1 VCFRAGGCWA
11 QRLALLGW
19 IVGRVRISVVP
30 TSQPQDVG
38 HLWCLFVKG
47 VWRVGLTEKNGSE
60 KSGVV
65 QGWSAADYARE
76 GRFVADM
83 AGAVVELLA
92 AKPGERVLDLG
103 CGDGA
108 LTERLAAMGV
118 DVLGVDSAPDMVRAA
133 QARGVQARE
142 VSAERLP
149 FTGEFD
155 AVFSNAALHWVRDQD
170 AMLAGVARALKPGG
184 RFVAEMGGQGNIAA
198 MRVALRA
205 ALTLAGR
212 AELIEHEG
220 VENYFPS
227 PEEYRARLER
237 HGFTVETI
245 GLFPRPTPLAKGGVK
260 GWFRTFRTG
269 VLSAL
274 SAEEQGTVLETT
286 ERFLLPVLAETREDG
301 SVAWT
306 ADYVRLRFRATCDA

>member
-1 VCFRAGGCWA
+1 
-11 QRLALLGW
+11 LA
-19 IVGRVRISVVP
+19 
-30 TSQPQDVG
+30 
-38 HLWCLFVKG
+38 
-47 VWRVGLTEKNGSE
+47 EKNG
-60 KSGVV
+60 VV
-65 QGWSAADYARE
+65 QQWSAADYARE

-92 AKPGERVLDLG
+92 AAPGERVLDLG

-133 QARGVQARE
+133 QARGVQAQE

-149 FTGEFD
+149 FAGEFD

-198 MRVALRA
+198 LRVALRA

-220 VENYFPS
+220 GENYFPS
-227 PEEYRARLER
+227 PAAYKARLER
-237 HGFTVETI
+237 HGFTVEQI

-274 SAEEQGTVLETT
+274 SAEEQETVLETT
-286 ERFLLPVLAETREDG
+286 ERFLLPVLAEARWDG
-301 SVAWT
+301 SVAWI
-306 ADYVRLRFRATCDA
+306 ADYVRLRFRATCGGARAAFGG

>member
-1 VCFRAGGCWA
+1 V
-11 QRLALLGW
+11 
-19 IVGRVRISVVP
+19 
-30 TSQPQDVG
+30 
-38 HLWCLFVKG
+38 
-47 VWRVGLTEKNGSE
+47 TEKSDSE
-60 KSGVV
+60 EHRA
-65 QGWSAADYARE
+65 QQWSAADYARE

-92 AKPGERVLDLG
+92 AAPGERVLDLG

-108 LTERLAAMGV
+108 LTERLAGMGV

-149 FTGEFD
+149 FTSEFD
-155 AVFSNAALHWVRDQD
+155 AVFSNAALHWVRDQE
-170 AMLAGVARALKPGG
+170 AMLASVARALKPGG

-198 MRVALRA
+198 LRVALRA
-205 ALTLAGR
+205 ALAQIGKVK
-212 AELIEHEG
+212 LIEHEG
-220 VENYFPS
+220 GENYFPS
-227 PEEYRARLER
+227 PKAYKARLER
-237 HGFTVETI
+237 HGFMVEEI

-269 VLSAL
+269 VLAAL
-274 SAEEQGTVLETT
+274 SAEEQDA
-286 ERFLLPVLAETREDG
+286 LLDAAEGLLFPVLAETRENG

-306 ADYVRLRFRATCDA
+306 ADYVRLRFRAVWDGDAAALGEK